1 MPPEKIARSDVDS
14 GSERDLEKG
23 PAPST
28 VLGHPRPDVAEAVT
42 AGVEVDIEKNLPLE
56 ETSGPDAIPD
66 AIGSQAKGDGAAN
79 ANPQDD
85 APYSIWTYR
94 EKLAM
99 VLLVSFMALISPMS
113 GQIYLPALPLLAR
126 DLDVSASLINL
137 TITTYVVRANSFPA
151 RVARNA
157 SDLFHRSS
165 KASHHHSSAISQTA
179 MVDGRP
185 T

>member
-1 MPPEKIARSDVDS
+1 MSDVDS
-14 GSERDLEKG
+14 GSERDME
-23 PAPST
+23 PAPTT
-28 VLGHPRPDVAEAVT
+28 VLVHPKPDVAGAVT

-56 ETSGPDAIPD
+56 ESSSSDAV
-66 AIGSQAKGDGAAN
+66 GSQAAKADGAAN

-85 APYSIWTYR
+85 APYSIWTYG

-137 TITTYVVRANSFPA
+137 TVTTYVVGANSFPA
-151 RVARNA
+151 PAACNV
-157 SDLFHRSS
+157 
-165 KASHHHSSAISQTA
+165 I
-179 MVDGRP
+179 
-185 T
+185 